1 MCWPEFAREDYCRY
15 QACESIYKAP
25 TKRQDKKNEQD
36 DVDVLADDVGS
47 VSVQDDRCT
56 SGYYI
61 VTLDNTTLES
71 FVGPTFHHLCKAMKE
86 VEAAKAT
93 NAEITAGTAE
103 SGPWICP
110 MDDCE
115 KHQNPYAKLGYLRN
129 YLRDKHPEREP
140 PAKRRK
146 LNPMSKKTAAELAGM
161 ATRH

>member
-1 MCWPEFAREDYCRY
+1 MEKRLKGLIE
-15 QACESIYKAP
+15 ACESIYKAP

-36 DVDVLADDVGS
+36 NVDMLADDVGS
-47 VSVQDDRCT
+47 VSKQDDRSTNGC
-56 SGYYI
+56 YI
-61 VTLDNTTLES
+61 VILDNTTLES

-110 MDDCE
+110 VEDCE
-115 KHQNPYAKLGYLRN
+115 KQPNFYAKLGYSRN
-129 YLRDKHPEREP
+129 HLRDKHPEREL

-146 LNPMSKKTAAELAGM
+146 LNPM
-161 ATRH
+161 